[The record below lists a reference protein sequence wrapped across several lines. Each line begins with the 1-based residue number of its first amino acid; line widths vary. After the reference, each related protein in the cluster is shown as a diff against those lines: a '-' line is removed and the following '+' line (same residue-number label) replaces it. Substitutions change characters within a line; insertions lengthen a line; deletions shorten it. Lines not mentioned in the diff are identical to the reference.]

1 MCFVIKSRDA
11 IFSTT
16 IFLRGDFVSVTISDL
31 TIISNNHKLN
41 SSTFI
46 NYFNN
51 NNNNNNY
58 K

>member
-1 MCFVIKSRDA
+1 MIKSRDA

-51 NNNNNNY
+51 NNNNNNNY